1 MARKY
6 GDQFKILVTAPPPP
20 PTPNLSFPFEPSF
33 DTNFPLR
40 AAWKN
45 SVMLERKRPEHGQNH
60 QRREVHVIKTLHYS
74 YAQRY

>member
-6 GDQFKILVTAPPPP
+6 GDQFKILVPAPPP

-60 QRREVHVIKTLHYS
+60 QRREVHVTKILHYS